1 MKTAYVAIDI
11 KTDDFLNGLNPTTQP
26 GVKLPYFGNQETAMY
41 QAQIFS
47 RGSPEP
53 YACFVAAVD
62 VPEVCHG
69 KLDTLNPSAVYALSM
84 AVCKQNEMPNQNN
97 TVTFFTKKQS
107 MQEICDTAR
116 AIVAHVR
123 EGMPMRQA
131 VEMAVDHT
139 PSFRIPKEYTAG
151 YGMQAPTQGAED
163 GVSSETLQ
171 DLIIQDDIG
180 DDDIGDDAF

>member
-1 MKTAYVAIDI
+1 MRTAYVAIDI
-11 KTDDFLNGLNPTTQP
+11 ETDDFLKGLNPTTQP
-26 GVKLPYFGNQETAMY
+26 GVKLPYFPNEEMAMY

-47 RGSPEP
+47 RDPLRP
-53 YACFVAAVD
+53 YACFVAVVD
-62 VPEVCHG
+62 APEVHPG
-69 KLDTLNPSAVYALSM
+69 KLDTLNPSAVQTLLM
-84 AVCKQNEMPNQNN
+84 AVCKPGEMPIQNN
-97 TVTFFTKKQS
+97 TVDFPTRKQS

-116 AIVAHVR
+116 EIVAHVR
-123 EGMPMRQA
+123 EGMPIRQA
-131 VEMAVDHT
+131 VEIAINH
-139 PSFRIPKEYTAG
+139 PSSFSIPKEYTAG